1 VGSFIRALKM
11 DFDLK
16 TFNLIIYDYQYLG
29 GANSIVPS
37 LGYKVNWN
45 NETISQI
52 IRRNN
57 TEKGGEVLLDS
68 Y

>member
-1 VGSFIRALKM
+1 MGSFIRTKKM

-29 GANSIVPS
+29 GAGSTVPTS
-37 LGYKVNWN
+37 GNKVNWN
-45 NETISQI
+45 GETISQI

-57 TEKGGEVLLDS
+57 TVKGG
-68 Y
+68 